1 MTGSS
6 FENFIVTI
14 ARALYIK
21 IQYNRSGNTKWVNLR
36 NIIFTE
42 FGVGD
47 HPYGLAYVNQKQA
60 TIMAT

>member
-47 HPYGLAYVNQKQA
+47 HPYGLAYVNQK
-60 TIMAT
+60 

>member
-1 MTGSS
+1 MNVVNMTGSL

-21 IQYNRSGNTKWVNLR
+21 IQYTRSGNTKWVNLR

-42 FGVGD
+42 FGVVGGII
-47 HPYGLAYVNQKQA
+47 P
-60 TIMAT
+60 MALLT